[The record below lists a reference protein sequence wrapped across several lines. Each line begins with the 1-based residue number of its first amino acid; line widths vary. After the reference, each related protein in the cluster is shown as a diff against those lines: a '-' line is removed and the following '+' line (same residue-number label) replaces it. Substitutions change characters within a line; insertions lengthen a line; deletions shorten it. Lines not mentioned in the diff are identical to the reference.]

1 MAALIVLATIAAYSN
16 SFRGAFILDDIDCI
30 LNNAT
35 IRHLWPLGPVLSPPS
50 EGGRTVAGR
59 PLVNLTLAI
68 NYAVS
73 GSDVWS
79 YHATNLLVHILA
91 ALTLW
96 GVVRRTLRLPTM
108 PGHLR
113 ESADWLAT
121 AAALLWALHPLTTAA
136 VTYTVQRAESMMAL
150 FYLLML
156 YCRIRG
162 WSSRRPAAWYAGT
175 VVAAALGMASKEVM
189 VTAPL
194 VVLLYDRTFLT
205 GSFRQA
211 LKSRW
216 RLYAGL
222 AATWLILGLLA
233 AHSPRAGTAGFG
245 IVNLTLWEYARSEPG
260 VILHYLRLC
269 VWPHPL
275 CLDYCWPVARQ
286 LGRIL
291 LPGAVVTAM
300 LIATAFAIWCWGRI
314 GFLGA
319 WFFLILAPTSS
330 VIPILDLAFEQRMYL
345 PLAAVVMA
353 AVLAGHWVLQR
364 GAQRV
369 VPWPAWRRSLSGLL
383 LVIVVTVLGG
393 LTYHRNRDYQSG
405 ISIWTDTIAKRPD
418 NPRAHY
424 NLGRHYVEA
433 GDFPPAREQFARTVQ
448 LKPDYPDGYMNL
460 ACAEARLGQNEEA
473 LADFDRAIQLFPSK
487 ADNYFN
493 RGNSLYELGRF
504 EEAIA
509 DYDAAIARNTGHAK
523 AYYSRGQAQQ
533 KLKRTA
539 EALASYN
546 TAIRLK
552 PDHRDAFGER
562 AISYYYLK
570 RYDEAWADI
579 RVFRQF
585 GGTPNPK
592 FMELLSRA
600 SSRTE

>member
-1 MAALIVLATIAAYSN
+1 MAALIVLATTAAYSN

-73 GSDVWS
+73 GTDVWS

-96 GVVRRTLRLPTM
+96 GVVRRTLSLPTI
-108 PGHLR
+108 PEHLR

-121 AAALLWALHPLTTAA
+121 AAVLLWALHPLTTAA

-162 WSSRRPAAWYAGT
+162 WSSRRPARWYIGA

-189 VTAPL
+189 ATVPL
-194 VVLLYDRTFLT
+194 VVLLYDRMFLT

-211 LKSRW
+211 LQSRW

-222 AATWLILGLLA
+222 AATWLILA
-233 AHSPRAGTAGFG
+233 ALHGGRAGSAGFG
-245 IVNLTLWEYARSEPG
+245 GPIGAGAYALTQFKFIAT
-260 VILHYLRLC
+260 YLRLC
-269 VWPHPL
+269 FWPHPL
-275 CLDYCWPVARQ
+275 IFDYGTPLVGGIHDVFPQA
-286 LGRIL
+286 IL
-291 LPGAVVTAM
+291 VTG
-300 LIATAFAIWCWGRI
+300 LIVATAVTLWAKPRL

-319 WFFLILAPTSS
+319 WFFLILAPSS
-330 VIPILDLAFEQRMYL
+330 SIVPVSTQTGAEHRMYL
-345 PLAAVVMA
+345 PLMAVVVMT
-353 AVLAGHWVLQR
+353 VLAGGYAVRHGTNRMLPRSARRGWIGVL
-364 GAQRV
+364 V
-369 VPWPAWRRSLSGLL
+369 VLVAAALL
-383 LVIVVTVLGG
+383 GWATF
-393 LTYHRNRDYQSG
+393 HRNSDYRSG
-405 ISIWTDTIAKRPD
+405 VSIWTDTLAKRPD

-433 GDFPPAREQFARTVQ
+433 GDFLQAREQFARTVQ

-460 ACAEARLGQNEEA
+460 ACAEARLGQNEVA

-546 TAIRLK
+546 AAIRLK
-552 PDHRDAFGER
+552 PDYRDAFGER

-579 RVFRQF
+579 REFRRF

-592 FMELLSRA
+592 FIELLSRA